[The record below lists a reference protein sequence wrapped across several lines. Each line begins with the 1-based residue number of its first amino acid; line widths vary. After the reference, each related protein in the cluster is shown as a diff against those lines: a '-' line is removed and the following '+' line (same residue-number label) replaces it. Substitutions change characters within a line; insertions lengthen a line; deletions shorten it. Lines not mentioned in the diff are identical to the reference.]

1 MIPSPFRSC
10 TNLPSY
16 YCSIHAASTSPVLL
30 FLSLAAQ
37 LQDLR
42 ASAIMSNERRPQT
55 PPSVA
60 WDSTSGKAGS
70 VHDDDDTPTD
80 SLSPPSSSPNASPP
94 KISKTPP
101 SVPEPSNSQGTP
113 PRRRG
118 HPRFHLSLLDLHNDV
133 DLVAFILTDPSHV
146 SFATY
151 STTGSCPSDSR
162 APTSETSRSQTP
174 VAALNPY
181 RDSGGEGIDHD
192 GDDDDD
198 DDESDAPPPT
208 PTELCTTS

>member
-1 MIPSPFRSC
+1 MQPLLHQF
-10 TNLPSY
+10 Y
-16 YCSIHAASTSPVLL
+16 Y
-30 FLSLAAQ
+30 FSLAAQ

-42 ASAIMSNERRPQT
+42 ASAIMPNERRPQT

-80 SLSPPSSSPNASPP
+80 PLSPPSSSPTASPP
-94 KISKTPP
+94 RISKTPP

-133 DLVAFILTDPSHV
+133 DLVAFIFTDPSHV

-151 STTGSCPSDSR
+151 STTGPPPPISANPVSESCPSDSR
-162 APTSETSRSQTP
+162 APISETSQSQTP
-174 VAALNPY
+174 AAALNSD
-181 RDSGGEGIDHD
+181 RDSDGEEIGHD
-192 GDDDDD
+192 G
-198 DDESDAPPPT
+198 ESDAPPPT
-208 PTELCTTS
+208 PTESCTTS